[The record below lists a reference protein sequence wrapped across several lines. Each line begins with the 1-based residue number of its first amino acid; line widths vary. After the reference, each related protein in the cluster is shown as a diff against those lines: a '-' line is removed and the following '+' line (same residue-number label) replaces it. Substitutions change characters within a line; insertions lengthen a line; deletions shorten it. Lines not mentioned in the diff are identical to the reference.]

1 MYNFSKIFVSLFYIG
16 FFPVASGSFS
26 SLLILIFFYFIKNL
40 LSIYVILI
48 LFLFIFLI
56 SIILIKKYSQ
66 NNQKHDSSEI
76 VIDEFLGLL
85 FVLFFYDFFKF
96 TNDIIMF
103 VLIFVIFR
111 FFDIFKFFPANW
123 IDKNVKNSI
132 GVIMDDII
140 AGFYTVVILF
150 LINAFI

>member
-1 MYNFSKIFVSLFYIG
+1 
-16 FFPVASGSFS
+16 
-26 SLLILIFFYFIKNL
+26 
-40 LSIYVILI
+40 
-48 LFLFIFLI
+48 
-56 SIILIKKYSQ
+56 
-66 NNQKHDSSEI
+66 
-76 VIDEFLGLL
+76 
-85 FVLFFYDFFKF
+85 
-96 TNDIIMF
+96 MF